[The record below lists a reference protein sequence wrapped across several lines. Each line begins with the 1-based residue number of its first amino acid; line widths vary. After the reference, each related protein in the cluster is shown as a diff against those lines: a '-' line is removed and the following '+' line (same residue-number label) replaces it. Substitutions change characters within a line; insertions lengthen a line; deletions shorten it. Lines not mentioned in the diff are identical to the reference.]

1 VLNIVLVRYD
11 LSTTND
17 KDTTKE
23 VIYYISS
30 HFYSGMNRRT
40 NDNCSVSFIAGF
52 VGDSGAI
59 VLKKDPQVL
68 ETNAV
73 QDDGFVVTLVFQ
85 SII

>member
-1 VLNIVLVRYD
+1 MLNIVLVRYD

-17 KDTTKE
+17 QDTAKE

-40 NDNCSVSFIAGF
+40 KDNCSVSFIAGY
-52 VGDSGAI
+52 VGDSGTI
-59 VLKKDPQVL
+59 VLKKDQQVL

-73 QDDGFVVTLVFQ
+73 QND
-85 SII
+85 